1 MVQTL
6 LSGIAISL
14 VVSLFVV
21 VWILAFAVFCKANG
35 RV

>member
-21 VWILAFAVFCKANG
+21 VWIMWRLQFFAKQTDK
-35 RV
+35 

>member
-14 VVSLFVV
+14 ALSLFVV
-21 VWILAFAVFCKANG
+21 ALIMWRLEFFAKQTDE
-35 RV
+35 